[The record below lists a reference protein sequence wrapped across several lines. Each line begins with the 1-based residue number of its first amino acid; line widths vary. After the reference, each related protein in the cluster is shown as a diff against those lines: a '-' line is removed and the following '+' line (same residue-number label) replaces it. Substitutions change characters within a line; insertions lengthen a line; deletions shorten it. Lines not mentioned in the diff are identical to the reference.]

1 MHGASIL
8 VIEDDEAY
16 RHVVITILENAGF
29 EVLPAS
35 DFASAMPIIESKERV
50 DLLLTDIVMPTGTP
64 QGIAIA
70 LMARERRPN
79 LKVVYMSGHHDVR
92 YVGALID
99 GAEFLRKPF
108 RAPQLIALIESVL
121 GSESAE
127 QGIRR
132 TLSRKSPQGRA
143 RGQHR

>member
-1 MHGASIL
+1 MHSGSIL

-16 RHVVITILENAGF
+16 RHVVITILQNAGF

-35 DFASAMPIIESKERV
+35 DFASAMPIIESNERV
-50 DLLLTDIVMPTGTP
+50 DLLLTDIVMPPGTP

-92 YVGALID
+92 YVGALIE

-108 RAPQLIALIESVL
+108 RAAQLIALIKSVL
-121 GSESAE
+121 DSENNEQSLRRSPGS
-127 QGIRR
+127 
-132 TLSRKSPQGRA
+132 KPPYGRA
-143 RGQHR
+143 RGRHG